1 MANVLCVLYDDPVGG
16 YPPAYAR
23 DGIPKIDS
31 YYDGSSTPT
40 PEAIDFTPGELL
52 GSVSGELGLRGFLE
66 ERGHQLTVTSDK
78 DGPDSV
84 FERELPEAEIVIS
97 QPFWP
102 AYLTAERIAKAPN
115 LKLAVTA
122 GIGSDHV
129 DLQAAIDRGLTV
141 AEVSYSNSIS
151 VSEHVVMMILA
162 LVRNYIPSHQIVL
175 DGGWNIAD
183 AVSRSYD
190 LEGMQVGT
198 VGAGR
203 IGSAVLRRLKPFEVG
218 LHYTDR
224 HRLPAE
230 VEAELGVTYHDTPEE
245 LVAVCDVVTINA
257 PLHPETEHLFD
268 EEMIGRMKRG
278 AYLVNTARGKICDRD
293 AVARACES
301 GQLAGYAGDVW
312 FPQPAPRDHPWRTMP
327 NHGMTPHTS
336 GTSLSAQARYAA
348 GVREILE
355 CWFDGKPIREEYLI
369 VDAGQLAGRRR
380 ALVQR
385 RRRDRR
391 LRRGRALQGRL
402 TPGPVGAAE
411 LLNVSDYERAAE
423 ERLDPAAFGYF
434 AGGAND
440 EWTLRENVAAFGRWV
455 LRPRMLVD
463 VSALTGGDDRA
474 RHRGQLPRA
483 RRADG
488 VPGPRPSRRRDERWP
503 AARRRPGRSCACR
516 RSRRSGSRRSPKRL
530 LTALAGSSSTGA
542 RTARRCRTSSTGPS
556 PPAIARSSSRSTY
569 RRSAA
574 ASATCE
580 RASRPRRRSATSPTT
595 P

>member
-1 MANVLCVLYDDPVGG
+1 VANVLCVLYDDPVDG
-16 YPPAYAR
+16 YPPSYAR
-23 DGIPKIDS
+23 DDVPKIES
-31 YYDGSSTPT
+31 YYGGGSTPT

-52 GSVSGELGLRGFLE
+52 GSVSGELGLRSFLE

-78 DGPDSV
+78 DGPDSA
-84 FERELPEAEIVIS
+84 FEQGLPDAEVVIS

-115 LKLAVTA
+115 LKLAITA

-129 DLQAAIDRGLTV
+129 DLQAAIDRGITV
-141 AEVSYSNSIS
+141 AEVTYSNSIS

-162 LVRNYIPSHQIVL
+162 LVRNYLPSHQIVL

-218 LHYTDR
+218 LHYTDK

-230 VEAELGVTYHDTPEE
+230 VEEELGVAYHDSPEE

-268 EEMIGRMKRG
+268 EKMLGRMKRG

-312 FPQPAPRDHPWRTMP
+312 FPQPAPQDHPWRTMP
-327 NHGMTPHTS
+327 HHGMTPHTS

-348 GVREILE
+348 GTREILE
-355 CWFDGKPIREEYLI
+355 CWFDEKPIREEYLI
-369 VDAGQLAGRRR
+369 VDGGRLAG
-380 ALVQR
+380 A
-385 RRRDRR
+385 
-391 LRRGRALQGRL
+391 
-402 TPGPVGAAE
+402 GAHSYSEGDA
-411 LLNVSDYERAAE
+411 
-423 ERLDPAAFGYF
+423 
-434 AGGAND
+434 
-440 EWTLRENVAAFGRWV
+440 
-455 LRPRMLVD
+455 
-463 VSALTGGDDRA
+463 TGG
-474 RHRGQLPRA
+474 
-483 RRADG
+483 
-488 VPGPRPSRRRDERWP
+488 SDE
-503 AARRRPGRSCACR
+503 AARFK
-516 RSRRSGSRRSPKRL
+516 SG
-530 LTALAGSSSTGA
+530 
-542 RTARRCRTSSTGPS
+542 
-556 PPAIARSSSRSTY
+556 
-569 RRSAA
+569 
-574 ASATCE
+574 
-580 RASRPRRRSATSPTT
+580 
-595 P
+595 